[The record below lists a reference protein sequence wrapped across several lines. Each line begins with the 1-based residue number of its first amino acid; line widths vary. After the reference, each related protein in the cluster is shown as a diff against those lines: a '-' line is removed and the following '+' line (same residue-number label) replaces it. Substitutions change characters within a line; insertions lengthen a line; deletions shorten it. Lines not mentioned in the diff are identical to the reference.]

1 MHHTQTWWNYRH
13 LDNIQFFHYADM
25 LADPKG
31 EIKRIADFLDI
42 EVSDEALTAIVQ
54 HTSLSA
60 MRQRS
65 QEDGPHPVWK
75 EGANTFFFKGTN
87 GRWREVLSDDELAM
101 YETTKSQV
109 LTPECARWLEQGRMA
124 SA

>member
-31 EIKRIADFLDI
+31 EIERIASFLDFDI
-42 EVSDEALTAIVQ
+42 SDEALSAIVQ
-54 HTSLSA
+54 KTSLSA
-60 MRQRS
+60 MRQVGS
-65 QEDGPHPVWK
+65 PHQVAFK
-75 EGANTFFFKGTN
+75 EGNDTFFFKGTN
-87 GRWREVLSDDELAM
+87 GRWRDVLSEDELAM

-109 LTPECARWLEQGRMA
+109 LTPECARWLEQGREA
-124 SA
+124 FS